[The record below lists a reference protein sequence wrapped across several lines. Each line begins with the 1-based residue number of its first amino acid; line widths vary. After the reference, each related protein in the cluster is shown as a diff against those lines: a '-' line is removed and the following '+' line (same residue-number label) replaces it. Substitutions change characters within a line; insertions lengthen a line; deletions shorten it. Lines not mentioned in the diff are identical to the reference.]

1 MRRVERKTTGARS
14 VSGQHEETTMSSEEQ
29 QLPKED
35 FKFSVVKKGDDQY
48 WFFVLRSWGAM
59 LKVSAKCK
67 ECGQMPGC
75 YWGEFNAQGKERRRK
90 LYACSEHLN
99 EVFRRVLEL

>member
-1 MRRVERKTTGARS
+1 
-14 VSGQHEETTMSSEEQ
+14 MSSEEQ

-35 FKFSVVKKGDDQY
+35 FKFSFVKTGDDQY
-48 WFFVLRSWGAM
+48 WFFALRSWGAM

-67 ECGQMPGC
+67 ECGQMPYY
-75 YWGEFNAQGKERRRK
+75 YWGEFSAHGVEGKRR
-90 LYACSEHLN
+90 LYSCSDHLD